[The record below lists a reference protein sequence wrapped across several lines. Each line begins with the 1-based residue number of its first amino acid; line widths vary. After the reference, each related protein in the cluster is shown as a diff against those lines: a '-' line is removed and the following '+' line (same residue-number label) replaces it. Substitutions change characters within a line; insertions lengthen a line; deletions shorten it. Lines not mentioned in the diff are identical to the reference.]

1 MILYCF
7 GHISFNE
14 LLDLALDHFGGAM
27 HPRNLHLAIF
37 IIGFILMRLS
47 GEIWWWSSSV
57 ESDSYYESFKSTKRF
72 RLNLCRE
79 IQMQSRLVKT
89 KDGGHE
95 RNTGKTNDIHFTKLE
110 KLKRAAL
117 VYDIKI
123 IRWFKRHT
131 RVAMVTSLLGFYCT
145 YIPCNYFYQETC
157 LWMTSIS
164 RHEILKGLPSSKMV
178 GVRIK
183 NNPSPIFRSIASGT
197 VGPHP
202 LLSKEE
208 MNVWEDDIGANKQK
222 KPDMVLRREPFTSTS
237 QTCSQANWTMETLLS
252 LEDELYEA
260 DEEYLGIIL
269 SKFSYFTFFGD
280 APAYFVTTQSF
291 VVTNLIIFT
300 LSMFILAKAKIPF
313 FEI

>member
-1 MILYCF
+1 
-7 GHISFNE
+7 
-14 LLDLALDHFGGAM
+14 
-27 HPRNLHLAIF
+27 
-37 IIGFILMRLS
+37 
-47 GEIWWWSSSV
+47 
-57 ESDSYYESFKSTKRF
+57 
-72 RLNLCRE
+72 
-79 IQMQSRLVKT
+79 MQSRLVKT

-260 DEEYLGIIL
+260 DEEYLGSIL